1 MKYTLKNG
9 RTVIVSDKDVEKL
22 MKTLSISK
30 EDAIDLWLDDNGYQV
45 NEIAKELDEK
55 ASKVHI
61 DREIV
66 QKTSKKERKKP
77 EIKVSDE
84 KKELFNAILW
94 HLQEIYDQPNENVE
108 ILNENKLIS
117 VKIGDKTFKIDVIQ
131 TRQPKKA

>member
-1 MKYTLKNG
+1 LKYTLKNG
-9 RTVIVSDKDVEKL
+9 RSVIVSDKDVEKL
-22 MKTLSISK
+22 MATLSISK